1 MMGQPSRGGKPER
14 SKPNWAALRRAMGY
28 NRHYSKIMLIA
39 YGTLM
44 IATLA
49 QLAVPTLVR
58 RLIDAVTSG
67 VIAQNVLQVP
77 AQFQPLALQKLG
89 LTAEQVQ
96 ANANNAQSNI
106 IGAALIIIGFAAV
119 RGVFAFLQSYN
130 AEKLSQS
137 VAFDI
142 RNDIFSKI
150 QRLSFS
156 YHDKNQTG
164 QLMVRATDDVEKV
177 RLFIGQGCCW
187 RCNPWC
193 CWWAR

>member
-1 MMGQPSRGGKPER
+1 MCCKCRR
-14 SKPNWAALRRAMGY
+14 SFK
-28 NRHYSKIMLIA
+28 
-39 YGTLM
+39 
-44 IATLA
+44 
-49 QLAVPTLVR
+49 
-58 RLIDAVTSG
+58 
-67 VIAQNVLQVP
+67 
-77 AQFQPLALQKLG
+77 PLALQKLG

-106 IGAALIIIGFAAV
+106 IAAALIIIGFAAV

-130 AEKLSQS
+130 AERLSQS

-177 RLFIGQGCCW
+177 RLFIGQGLLLALQSVVLLLGTLDHHLAQQLAVDAGDSAHSADGDDPVHGLQHDRAAVVHG
-187 RCNPWC
+187 RCRFAC
-193 CWWAR
+193 RS